1 MCCNSEH
8 TLPSHYSTVQAK
20 AMCDATLDNFNAV
33 AKILSDAGKLP
44 IYSLFQKPW
53 RPCLYDHLTILER
66 LGRGGI
72 SFARFANTIVDRGS
86 PRGFGGSCA
95 QMVEDALADAAN
107 GLSYMQWEDLRT
119 DGVHNSRVGLDMLMN
134 MSEALFLLVRAPGTW
149 SYFGS
154 STGWGETSWAWH
166 ASYDRLKGIGG
177 PVGNATRMGGG
188 HWLREYQHATVR
200 LFCPPD
206 GSNENATGSVTMR
219 S

>member
-1 MCCNSEH
+1 MKW
-8 TLPSHYSTVQAK
+8 LQWKYQTVRNPRTTPQVGHHSPR
-20 AMCDATLDNFNAV
+20 T
-33 AKILSDAGKLP
+33 
-44 IYSLFQKPW
+44 
-53 RPCLYDHLTILER
+53 
-66 LGRGGI
+66 
-72 SFARFANTIVDRGS
+72 S

-119 DGVHNSRVGLDMLMN
+119 DGVHNSRVGLDVLMN
-134 MSEALFLLVRAPGTW
+134 MSEALFLLVRASGTW

-166 ASYDRLKGIGG
+166 TSYDRLKGIGG
-177 PVGNATRMGGG
+177 PVGNATWMGGG